1 MAAAWGPARQVGEC
15 SAPSRRLANR
25 ATAAMFR
32 TRVTREAVHGCSSQV
47 RRVTQKPETNTRHQ
61 TPDTR
66 PRCQTPDHQTTRPPN
81 HQTPASPDHPC
92 TLPPGLAQSRGRG
105 GGDEARTALE
115 ALRRLHACAARP
127 VPQPAEKKILCVC
140 VCVCAGPDS
149 RRCRGLPPRV
159 ARELHESCTGEQ
171 GRREVAG
178 RLRGAAARH
187 GCPPLHL
194 AQGGA
199 CALVVCMH
207 SRPKAGSPTPAHTA
221 PFRTPAGSCSSART
235 PTAPPTWP
243 PTCKCHGATEWLG
256 SSGHITGAVPYRY
269 IQRSEGNCKR
279 VYCVEQLEWPNTNT
293 AL

>member
-1 MAAAWGPARQVGEC
+1 MSDAR
-15 SAPSRRLANR
+15 P
-25 ATAAMFR
+25 
-32 TRVTREAVHGCSSQV
+32 
-47 RRVTQKPETNTRHQ
+47 
-61 TPDTR
+61 
-66 PRCQTPDHQTTRPPN
+66 PDHQTTRPPD

-187 GCPPLHL
+187 GCPPLQL
-194 AQGGA
+194 AQGSA
-199 CALVVCMH
+199 CALVACMH

-256 SSGHITGAVPYRY
+256 SSGHITRGPYGFKVPYRY
-269 IQRSEGNCKR
+269 TLSEARG
-279 VYCVEQLEWPNTNT
+279 QLQLHNPLIAKCLLRRAAGVWPNTNIRLCKT
-293 AL
+293 SLARARA